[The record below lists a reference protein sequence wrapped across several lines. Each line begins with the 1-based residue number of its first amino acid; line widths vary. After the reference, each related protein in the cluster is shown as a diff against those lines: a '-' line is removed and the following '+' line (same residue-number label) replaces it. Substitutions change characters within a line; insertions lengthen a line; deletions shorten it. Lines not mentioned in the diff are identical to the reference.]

1 MQHMLKCVIFSLTL
15 TAAAAAVAKSSPVQ
29 PPHVNADAIIDSGL
43 GQLPDIDAQLE
54 DALEL
59 ADQEFFAKKA
69 AKKANKKAVT
79 TTTKTVNIAA
89 DTLAQKTAQ
98 VSDAKPAK
106 LWALKNRLRF
116 PKVYQRSHA
125 GKKPIT
131 NVQIRVGKKDITISK
146 PSHAGTRSNPIKH
159 PVTRRKKDKGKHT
172 GPTTSA
178 KLSGADLLQ
187 ANLQAED
194 NVHLKSD
201 LCALYQWVDSSSK
214 CSTLSSSYCDDAK
227 LSTWMHENCG
237 ATCCSDTDA
246 PIKGTFAP
254 SNNNG
259 CIYSTTEGTFGGS
272 FEFAAGDYISV
283 EVSSGSGFAQCAE
296 GDAIKQKSDAC
307 ELMPLQ
313 DDDYYNAFGITL
325 PNFII
330 NLFGLE
336 FDAADMLYNGVK
348 DSSTSSAAKKLQA
361 MEEAGY
367 AGSTASG
374 SGLCFAYP
382 ASTSSPHDVG
392 FGASGLLVATCCIS
406 GTVLQCP
413 CVTDGA
419 PEISVEYLAAGFSL
433 DGDLQLETSAGRWN
447 GESDFEAAVA
457 TPFTVTG
464 HYYQAAAIGMS
475 AFDFTL
481 AGVSVEISFELVGKI
496 LVDLK
501 APSGDDMK
509 KVFTALADPTT
520 YQNMGASS
528 LPGAQITIDGAF
540 GFEVA
545 LGPGFTFGA
554 DLGAAT
560 ISFGM
565 NMGDQS
571 EYAGYSNGIY
581 ATAYTDS
588 CLTDLF
594 PPLAT
599 LSDMKCNGASI
610 FADLCIEYKQAFY
623 ITNTGMGYA
632 TAFSMEF
639 GGIGADF
646 NAELTVNSNVDLTIS
661 GSISANIGDFTF
673 AAATTLGFTQALG
686 SGSPAG
692 FVRVELDC
700 GGSCSNI
707 FGSIADFVRD
717 KIWKQLADMFTG
729 QEEQELQDTESQLAN
744 MKQRD
749 AWKIKHRHHA
759 HINVAKTVNTVVN
772 TANTVASAIEDAA
785 NDFANLVTDWADIE
799 PSLTFATPT
808 ITGDVCGWTLE
819 VSLTVKVSNSLATVS
834 KSISATVAFSAADM
848 GDAVAEALSNAFT
861 NIVGDFSSVW
871 QDTSRRR
878 RRRSGWGRRR

>member
-1 MQHMLKCVIFSLTL
+1 MLKCVIFSLTL

-54 DALEL
+54 DALQTG
-59 ADQEFFAKKA
+59 ATNSWSAKKA

-131 NVQIRVGKKDITISK
+131 NVQIRVGKKDITIVSK

-178 KLSGADLLQ
+178 KLTGADLIQ

-201 LCALYQWVDSSSK
+201 LCALYEWVDSSSK
-214 CSTLSSSYCDDAK
+214 CATLSSYCDDN
-227 LSTWMHENCG
+227 TWMHENCG
-237 ATCCSDTDA
+237 ATCCSDDA
-246 PIKGTFAP
+246 KTFAP
-254 SNNNG
+254 SGSDG

-307 ELMPLQ
+307 ELIPLQ

-433 DGDLQLETSAGRWN
+433 DGDLELETSAGRWN

-878 RRRSGWGRRR
+878 RRRRSGWGRR